1 MASPPITPYQAPL
14 LLQPTSNDEGNNN
27 EQQQLLSSIRHV
39 AIASKSYRVFGLDD
53 VAWQTARDDL
63 RRYTSTVAAGDADNI
78 DAGNDGSTDNNR
90 KNSQEE
96 EEQSEL
102 LEICTAIYTALQI
115 DAGGYGTA
123 GFHLE
128 KVQNVQQIETYN
140 NSAIFTATLHPH
152 APSPKS
158 NEEDEDDDD
167 TNNNVEEVYV
177 EQTPHTLIT
186 NHYTKNRRVELLGND
201 EFYASLYHDDDDDDD
216 EGGDETGDGNIG
228 NS

>member
-1 MASPPITPYQAPL
+1 MASQPITPYQAPL
-14 LLQPTSNDEGNNN
+14 LLQPANNNNNNNNHNDEP
-27 EQQQLLSSIRHV
+27 LLSSIRHV

-123 GFHLE
+123 GFHL
-128 KVQNVQQIETYN
+128 V
-140 NSAIFTATLHPH
+140 S
-152 APSPKS
+152 
-158 NEEDEDDDD
+158 
-167 TNNNVEEVYV
+167 
-177 EQTPHTLIT
+177 LISFFGM
-186 NHYTKNRRVELLGND
+186 H
-201 EFYASLYHDDDDDDD
+201 
-216 EGGDETGDGNIG
+216 I
-228 NS
+228 